1 MVTAVAIANNS
12 IRSHS
17 LSITNIAVVDIVSH
31 SRLMLR
37 IFTFRGMDLSI

>member
-1 MVTAVAIANNS
+1 MVTAVAIAKSS
-12 IRSHS
+12 ILSHS

-37 IFTFRGMDLSI
+37 IFTFNGIDLSI

>member
-12 IRSHS
+12 ILSHS

-31 SRLMLR
+31 RRLMLR
-37 IFTFRGMDLSI
+37 ILTFRGMDLSI